1 MEIVMTAQGCD
12 TRQLQTTMT
21 TVVVLAPHEVLRV
34 PAAWDRIFVVSGT
47 AWLTDSRGDR
57 LVWPGESVAIESPD
71 RVRLP
76 AVVGGTTERPLIIE
90 FTGPSAADVLPA
102 ARPKSSLFR
111 LLRRVTAGR
120 RGLSA

>member
-12 TRQLQTTMT
+12 ARQLQTTMT

-57 LVWPGESVAIESPD
+57 LVWSGESVAIESPD
-71 RVRLP
+71 RVKLP

-102 ARPKSSLFR
+102 PRPASPLSL
-111 LLRRVTAGR
+111 LWSRVIGR
-120 RGLSA
+120 HQGLSS